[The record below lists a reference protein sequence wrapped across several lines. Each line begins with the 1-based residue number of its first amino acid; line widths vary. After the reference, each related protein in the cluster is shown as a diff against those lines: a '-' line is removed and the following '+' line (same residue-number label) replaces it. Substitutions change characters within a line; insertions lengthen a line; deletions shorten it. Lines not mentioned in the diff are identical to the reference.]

1 MLKEEEEELKRKVE
15 QCKVRALGASWVC
28 GGGRGGCYPHF
39 SDDET
44 EAQRGDVTCPR
55 PHS

>member
-15 QCKVRALGASWVC
+15 QCKVRGTWASCMC
-28 GGGRGGCYPHF
+28 GGGTGGCCPHF
-39 SDDET
+39 SDGKT
-44 EAQRGDVTCPR
+44 EAQRGDMTCPR